1 QNVWRLIKNINFVQD
16 IKPNG
21 ELVGRRDMA
30 AGKHENL
37 CPFIAGGMSWN
48 MGSYNPKTGLLYKVG
63 NEWCMDLEIAKTTP
77 ILEPMAQL
85 NIGANFNITNPKGDK
100 AHGHV
105 SGRDPITGKMT
116 WEVKFPE
123 PPLASLLST
132 GGDLLF
138 VPDPRGWL
146 RAYDARTGKELWK
159 HNNGQRSEEHTS
171 ELQSL
176 RHLVCRLLLEKKKK
190 KKKQRRKIKKKQ
202 KQK

>member
-1 QNVWRLIKNINFVQD
+1 MKGYYQVLPHDVWDFDRASGDFIMRERGGKKYVVHRSKSGFVWVYDRNAKVQNVWRLIKNINFVQD
-16 IKPNG
+16 VKPNG
-21 ELVGRRDMA
+21 ELVGRRDMT

-138 VPDPRGWL
+138 VPVEP
-146 RAYDARTGKELWK
+146 AA
-159 HNNGQRSEEHTS
+159 
-171 ELQSL
+171 
-176 RHLVCRLLLEKKKK
+176 
-190 KKKQRRKIKKKQ
+190 
-202 KQK
+202 